1 MVGEMNVIEPVDY
14 TEQIERVIAKL
25 KYRMDSTLVK
35 YSADDIIVIKD
46 GDMTHILANPVISEE
61 LVYDELEQKL
71 QPMRNVTALWV
82 TSSSDG
88 EVRPVVR
95 MIRSDLYIMIL
106 PDGTIKD
113 GGLNV

>member
-1 MVGEMNVIEPVDY
+1 MVGEIIDPTDY
-14 TEQIERVIAKL
+14 TEQIEQVIAKL
-25 KYRMDSTLVK
+25 KHRMDSTLIK

-46 GDMTHILANPVISEE
+46 GDIIHVLANPVVSEE
-61 LVYDELEQKL
+61 LVYDEFEQKL
-71 QPMRNVTALWV
+71 QPMRNITALWV

-95 MIRSDLYIMIL
+95 MIRPDLYIMIL